1 MSKNEQAKSALAIAY
16 NKRERRPS

>member
-1 MSKNEQAKSALAIAY
+1 MSKNEQAKSALVIAY